1 MLKQKYE
8 LYLFPDGADMESRF
22 GFIHDKLDI
31 KILILFVLRRLSEPV
46 TLDKLAELTLC
57 DGGIS
62 YFDFAECVD
71 ELITT
76 GHIEADGDSYTITE
90 KGIRNGSI
98 TENGLPYSVRVKA
111 EKSATA
117 ANAQLRRQSMITTS
131 RSIRRGGG
139 YSVDL
144 SLSDGMGEILSLELY
159 AANEA
164 QAIDI
169 EKGFRE
175 RAESV
180 FNVIIEELLKK
191 Q

>member
-1 MLKQKYE
+1 M
-8 LYLFPDGADMESRF
+8 DSRF
-22 GFIHDKLDI
+22 GFIHEKLDI

-62 YFDFAECVD
+62 YFDFAECVS
-71 ELITT
+71 ELIST
-76 GHIEADGDSYTITE
+76 GHIEADGDSYVITE
-90 KGIRNGSI
+90 KGIRNGTI
-98 TENGLPYSVRVKA
+98 TENSLPYSVRVKA
-111 EKSATA
+111 EKSTAA
-117 ANAQLRRQSMITTS
+117 ANAQLRRQAMITTS

-144 SLSDGMGEILSLELY
+144 SLSDGIGEIVSLELY
-159 AANEA
+159 AANDA
-164 QAIDI
+164 QAIAL
-169 EKGFRE
+169 ENGFRD

-180 FNVIIEELLKK
+180 FNMIIEELLKK

>member
-1 MLKQKYE
+1 
-8 LYLFPDGADMESRF
+8 MESSF

-31 KILILFVLRRLSEPV
+31 KILILFILRRISEPV

-57 DGGIS
+57 DGGIN

-71 ELITT
+71 ELIST
-76 GHIEADGDSYTITE
+76 GHVKADGDSYTITE
-90 KGIRNGSI
+90 KGIRHGTI

-111 EKSATA
+111 EKSAVA

-131 RSIRRGGG
+131 RTIRRGGG

-144 SLSDGMGEILSLELY
+144 SLSDGMGEILSLELF

-164 QAIDI
+164 QAIDL
-169 EKGFRE
+169 ENGFRE

-180 FNVIIEELLKK
+180 FNVIIEELMKK